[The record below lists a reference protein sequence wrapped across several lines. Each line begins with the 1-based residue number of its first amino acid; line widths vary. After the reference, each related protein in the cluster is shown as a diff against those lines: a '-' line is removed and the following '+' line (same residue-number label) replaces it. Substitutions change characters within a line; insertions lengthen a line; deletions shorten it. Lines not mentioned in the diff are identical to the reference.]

1 LDEARKRGRAVGD
14 DAFQLV
20 ATDTGLVYCRPS
32 ISFAIAARWEEVTLT
47 RPRGDDPVVLP
58 VTWPSHGEL
67 KFTVSKRLAGN
78 IFRRWLELRMQAARQ
93 ARYPVTPATGSPIVA
108 GGPAGGSG
116 FEPAVAFG
124 RGSGARAVA
133 IDTEPGGRAVDTEP
147 AGRVAELEP
156 AGRVVELEPAGRVV
170 ELEPAGR
177 VVELEPAGRVV
188 EPEPA
193 ERAVVLAGAL
203 EDGGSEEVSP
213 VGVEPVGVGGDG
225 RFGSTMVVGSSAGS
239 DSGRQSEPIF
249 PGTDPATPGTIADRD
264 LQRVPRP
271 LPDRS
276 PGWRIGGL
284 RALAGGVAVVSTAV
298 VVVAMGV
305 AAFRTLAP
313 GEPGGQEDP
322 SGPAA
327 IDHTRFRPA
336 DAADPGQLTG
346 PGVDDASPPADG
358 AGTAPDAG
366 ALPSGAES
374 TAGTDA
380 ESTAGTDAGDA
391 APSPLSAETSSDELL
406 GSAVSLEARAA
417 VSAPLGST
425 AGGAATVADV
435 STQAR
440 LLACDRNY
448 SGCVP
453 DVTGLD
459 GAPGVDCADRGPG
472 PFFVVE
478 PVVVMGTDIHQL
490 DEDGDGLACEVD
502 PPLDP

>member
-93 ARYPVTPATGSPIVA
+93 ARYPITPATGSPIVA
-108 GGPAGGSG
+108 GVPAGGSG
-116 FEPAVAFG
+116 FEPAAAFE
-124 RGSGARAVA
+124 SGTGGPAVA
-133 IDTEPGGRAVDTEP
+133 GDTEP
-147 AGRVAELEP
+147 AERAGDTEPDGRAGNTEP
-156 AGRVVELEPAGRVV
+156 AERAGNT
-170 ELEPAGR
+170 
-177 VVELEPAGRVV
+177 
-188 EPEPA
+188 EPA
-193 ERAVVLAGAL
+193 ERAVVMAGVF
-203 EDGGSEEVSP
+203 ENGGAEEVSP
-213 VGVEPVGVGGDG
+213 VGEEPVGVGGDG

-239 DSGRQSEPIF
+239 DIGHQPESIF
-249 PGTDPATPGTIADRD
+249 PGADAATPDTIADRD

-313 GEPGGQEDP
+313 GEPGVQEDP
-322 SGPAA
+322 SGPTV

-336 DAADPGQLTG
+336 DSAEPGQLTG
-346 PGVDDASPPADG
+346 PGVDDTSLLTG
-358 AGTAPDAG
+358 GEGTAPAAG
-366 ALPSGAES
+366 AVSTDAESTDAESTAGTDVES

-380 ESTAGTDAGDA
+380 ESTAGADAGGA

-406 GSAVSLEARAA
+406 GSAVSLEARAD

-425 AGGAATVADV
+425 AGGAATVSDV

-478 PVVVMGTDIHQL
+478 PVVVMGTDVHQL
-490 DEDGDGLACEVD
+490 DDDGDGLACEVD
-502 PPLDP
+502 PPVDP